1 MDCRLQ
7 VFKRPTD
14 NSLASS
20 YRFAVVDFS
29 RSKSFPQNFVCM
41 LPVKIN
47 QDNQKV
53 ANIFGGLF
61 GEKSVDFAMEL
72 LNKAL
77 KYESD
82 TDVRAEIERR
92 LKLIDPKQV
101 NLVRCSR
108 CHATFH
114 SNRIKRYKRNYCN
127 NCLKTRYGP
136 RINR

>member
-1 MDCRLQ
+1 M
-7 VFKRPTD
+7 D
-14 NSLASS
+14 NSLGVT

-41 LPVKIN
+41 LPVKVN
-47 QDNQKV
+47 QDNRKV
-53 ANIFGGLF
+53 ANVFGGLF

-77 KYESD
+77 KNESD
-82 TDVRAEIERR
+82 TDVKAEIERR

-108 CHATFH
+108 CRTTFQ
-114 SNRIKRYKRNYCN
+114 SNRIKKYKRNYCK
-127 NCLKTRYGP
+127 NCLKARYGP
-136 RINR
+136 RINC